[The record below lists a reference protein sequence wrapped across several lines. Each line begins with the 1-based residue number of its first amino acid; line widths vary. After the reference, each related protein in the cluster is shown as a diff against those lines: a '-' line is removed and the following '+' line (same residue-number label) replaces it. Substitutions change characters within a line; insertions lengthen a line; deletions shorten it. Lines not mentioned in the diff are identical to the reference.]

1 MGAQRVHRAY
11 LLLVPFIG
19 MALFCIF
26 YVIAA
31 IYYPGGSYVNPDQI
45 GFSFLDNYLCDLLD
59 SNAINGNE
67 NIARIPSR
75 IAFGI
80 LCLTLIF
87 IWYQIPRLF
96 KTKNFNHDLIR
107 VCGIIAMLAAFFL
120 ASGTHDTIVY
130 TAGIVGSVAFLATF
144 IELFKEGYYKLF
156 ILGICCLVL
165 ILVNFVVY
173 ETGNNRNIL
182 PIIQKITFI
191 ICISW
196 FLLLMVSIHKK
207 LTL

>member
-173 ETGNNRNIL
+173 ETGNNRNML

>member
-1 MGAQRVHRAY
+1 MGIRSFHKNYV
-11 LLLVPFIG
+11 LLIPFIG
-19 MALFCIF
+19 MGLFVLF

-31 IYYPGGSYVNPDQI
+31 IFYPGGSYADPDQI

-59 SNAINGNE
+59 NHAINGNE
-67 NIARIPSR
+67 NNARIPSR
-75 IAFGI
+75 IAFGF
-80 LCLTLIF
+80 LCFALIF

-96 KTKNFNHDLIR
+96 KTRNFNHHLIR
-107 VCGIIAMLAAFFL
+107 VCGILSMLTAIFI

-130 TAGIVGSVAFLATF
+130 TAGIVGSVAFMTTF
-144 IELFKEGYYKLF
+144 IELFKDGYYKLL
-156 ILGICCLVL
+156 IMGICCLVL
-165 ILVNFVVY
+165 ILVNYVIY
-173 ETGNNRNIL
+173 ETGINRYVL
-182 PIIQKITFI
+182 PVIQKITFI

>member
-107 VCGIIAMLAAFFL
+107 VCGIIAMLAALFL